1 MKKIF
6 LFLALFVYS
15 FSLDFENR
23 VLEPEE
29 AFKVN
34 FVQNE
39 DNLVIKLELGKDIY
53 LYDDK
58 LQINI
63 TKPKKVEL
71 LKELELPKPVV
82 YDDFIVHFDDLNI
95 NISYSL
101 LKSKLDSNKYEIEF
115 KFQGC
120 SKAGLC
126 YAPMSEKTIID
137 LNNVVVQ
144 TLEDNLNKRDEKPVL
159 KEVLENEN
167 LSETD
172 SIATVLKDSSTILVL
187 ATFFGFGLLLA
198 FTPCVFPM
206 IPILSSIIVKAS
218 QNESMSA

>member
-63 TKPKKVEL
+63 NKTK
-71 LKELELPKPVV
+71 
-82 YDDFIVHFDDLNI
+82 
-95 NISYSL
+95 
-101 LKSKLDSNKYEIEF
+101 KS
-115 KFQGC
+115 
-120 SKAGLC
+120 
-126 YAPMSEKTIID
+126 
-137 LNNVVVQ
+137 
-144 TLEDNLNKRDEKPVL
+144 
-159 KEVLENEN
+159 
-167 LSETD
+167 
-172 SIATVLKDSSTILVL
+172 
-187 ATFFGFGLLLA
+187 
-198 FTPCVFPM
+198 
-206 IPILSSIIVKAS
+206 
-218 QNESMSA
+218 